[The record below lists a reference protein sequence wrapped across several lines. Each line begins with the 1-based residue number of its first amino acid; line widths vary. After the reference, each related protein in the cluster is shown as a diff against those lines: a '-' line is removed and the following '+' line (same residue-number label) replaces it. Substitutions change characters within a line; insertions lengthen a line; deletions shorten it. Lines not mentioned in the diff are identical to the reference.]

1 MGTETRTLS
10 LAALLLCAIAAAGCG
25 AAPATPKAAC
35 GGGTPARVARPHP
48 VPAVPSYGNPA
59 KYAIAP
65 SSGEGGLGSGA
76 NRPVAIGDLNGDGHA
91 DVVAVNPAERS
102 KRVSVLLNRGD
113 GTLAPRRDY
122 RTGRGPSAVAI
133 GDLNCDGAADLVVAD
148 ASAQSVSVLL
158 NHGNGTFRPKRDF
171 RAGHTPWS
179 VAIGELNG
187 DGTPDLAV
195 ANLNGRPPDEGREAG
210 SVSVLLNDG
219 KGGFGDPADYAT
231 GAYPESVS
239 ATDLNGDGRL
249 DLAVG
254 NTYDNLVFLL
264 LNQGDGRFEAGSHY
278 ESGSGDS
285 WLATGDLTGDGVPDL
300 ALVANDQSD
309 EVQVS
314 GVTLEPARVKAFA
327 NSGDASFGRE
337 RAFFVTGGYEEY
349 AGPPLIADLNRD
361 GKPDVIVPRWDDTGD
376 MGIVSLFQNVGAG
389 HFRDDARV
397 DYLVGGTRSVDAIA
411 FGDFNGDGRADLVTV
426 NFESSRLSV
435 FMARHAC
442 SVQDV
447 SGATQHVMGLN
458 SHGRTLAAA
467 TRALARANCRV
478 GMVRNERS
486 REGVEKG
493 RVSAQKPKF
502 GTVLPVGAKVDL
514 VVSSGSE
521 G

>member
-1 MGTETRTLS
+1 MTIAAEARALTLVGLS
-10 LAALLLCAIAAAGCG
+10 LCAMAAAGCG
-25 AAPATPKAAC
+25 EAPGRPKAAC
-35 GGGTPARVARPHP
+35 GNGTPARVARP

-65 SSGEGGLGSGA
+65 SSGGGLGSVPSRA
-76 NRPVAIGDLNGDGHA
+76 LAIGDLNGDGHA

-148 ASAQSVSVLL
+148 AAAQSVSVLL
-158 NHGNGTFRPKRDF
+158 NRSNGTFRPKRDF
-171 RAGHTPWS
+171 RAGDTPWS
-179 VAIGELNG
+179 IAIGDLDG

-195 ANLNGRPPDEGREAG
+195 ANLNGRPPGGGRELG
-210 SVSVLLNDG
+210 TVSVLLNDG
-219 KGGFGDPADYAT
+219 KGGFGNPADYAT
-231 GAYPESVS
+231 GGSTSVS
-239 ATDLNGDGRL
+239 ATDLNGDRHL

-254 NTYDNLVFLL
+254 KRFGNLVFLL
-264 LNQGDGRFEAGSHY
+264 LNQGDGRFETGRHY
-278 ESGSGDS
+278 ESGRGDS

-309 EVQVS
+309 EVQES

-361 GKPDVIVPRWDDTGD
+361 GKADVIVPRWDDTGD
-376 MGIVSLFQNVGAG
+376 MGIVSLFPNGGDG

-435 FMARHAC
+435 FMGRHTC
-442 SVQDV
+442 TVQDV

-458 SHGRTLAAA
+458 SHGLTLAVA
-467 TRALARANCRV
+467 TRALARTNCRV

-502 GTVLPVGAKVDL
+502 GTVLPAGAKVDL